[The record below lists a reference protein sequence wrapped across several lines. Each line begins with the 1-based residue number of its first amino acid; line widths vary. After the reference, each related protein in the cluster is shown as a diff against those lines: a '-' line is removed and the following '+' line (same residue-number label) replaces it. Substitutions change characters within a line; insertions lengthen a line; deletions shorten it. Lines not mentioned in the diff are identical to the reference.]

1 MSCKTRITNGIAM
14 SCATVLMFAAS
25 AASAKCKFQTDMPS
39 IVTGE
44 HIRWTDWTTFSLA
57 ITTTDYALATGISE
71 GERKYV
77 GLQLHTVTTIPRPA
91 SKQDLD
97 NAVVIP
103 AGADV
108 FFLMADESVIKVTT
122 DQAITGDSDFVMH
135 NAKRYDIVTN
145 TIVKA
150 PLTTE
155 ELRVLTAQRVKRIRV
170 STTSGDLDFEFGKKG
185 SKKMQSVLE
194 CIQ

>member
-1 MSCKTRITNGIAM
+1 MG
-14 SCATVLMFAAS
+14 CATVLMFAAP

-57 ITTTDYALATGISE
+57 ITTTNYALAAGISE
-71 GERKYV
+71 GDRKYA
-77 GLQLHTVTTIPRPA
+77 GLQLHTVTTIPRQA
-91 SKQDLD
+91 SKEDLD

-103 AGADV
+103 AGSDV
-108 FFLMADESVIKVTT
+108 FFLMADESIIKVTT
-122 DQAITGDSDFVMH
+122 DQAVTGDADFVMH
-135 NAKRYDIVTN
+135 SANRYDIVTD

-150 PLTTE
+150 PLTAQ
-155 ELRVLTAQRVKRIRV
+155 ELHGLTAQRVKRIRV
-170 STTSGDLDFEFGKKG
+170 STTAGNLDFEFGKKG

>member
-1 MSCKTRITNGIAM
+1 MSCKTMIRNSIAV

-25 AASAKCKFQTDMPS
+25 AASAKCKFQTDMPN

-57 ITTTDYALATGISE
+57 ITTTNYALAAGISE
-71 GERKYV
+71 ADRQYI

-91 SKQDLD
+91 SKEDLD

-103 AGADV
+103 AGSDV
-108 FFLMADESVIKVTT
+108 LFLMADESIIKVAT
-122 DQAITGDSDFVMH
+122 DQAVAGDSDFVMH
-135 NAKRYDIVTN
+135 SANRYDIVTD
-145 TIVKA
+145 TVVKA
-150 PLTTE
+150 PLTAA
-155 ELRVLTAQRVKRIRV
+155 ELRALTAQRVKRIRV
-170 STTSGDLDFEFGKKG
+170 TTTAGNLDFEFGKNG
-185 SKKMQSVLE
+185 SKKMQSVLQ